1 MFESRIIEINGT
13 FVGAIILEE
22 DRRTRRFYAAH
33 ESVQSLHNKRYPD
46 GQDLRT
52 SVIRKFK
59 ATFAQHNL
67 SAV

>member
-22 DRRTRRFYAAH
+22 DRQTRRFYAAH

-52 SVIRKFK
+52 SVIRKFQ
-59 ATFAQHNL
+59 ATFAQHNQ
-67 SAV
+67 SVI

>member
-13 FVGAIILEE
+13 FVGTIILEE
-22 DRRTRRFYAAH
+22 DRQTRRFYATH
-33 ESVQSLHNKRYPD
+33 ESVQSLHNKRYPS

-59 ATFAQHNL
+59 TTFAQYNIGV
-67 SAV
+67 S

>member
-33 ESVQSLHNKRYPD
+33 DSVKSLHNKRYSD

-59 ATFAQHNL
+59 NTFEQHTH
-67 SAV
+67 AAA

>member
-59 ATFAQHNL
+59 TTFAQHSL